1 MPRPLSGRLALVTG
15 ASRGIGRAVALEL
28 ARAGAHVITLAR
40 TQGALEELDDAIRA
54 ESGEATLVPCDLK
67 DFAGLDRLGA
77 TIYARWKKLDI
88 FIGNGGILGPL
99 TPLAHVEPAQW
110 DEVLAVNVTANW
122 RLIRSL
128 DLPLRASDAGRVVL
142 VTSGAGYMAEMR
154 PYWGPYAVSKAA
166 LDALGR
172 TYAAETEA
180 VSNVKV
186 MLVNPGPMR
195 TRMRASAMP
204 GEDPSRLKPPEEL
217 ALKIMTL
224 VSPAWTQ
231 TGKLYDFPSDAVL
244 SFRPPEGR

>member
-1 MPRPLSGRLALVTG
+1 MSRPLSGRIALVTG

-28 ARAGAHVITLAR
+28 ARSGAHVIALAR
-40 TQGALEELDDAIRA
+40 TQGSLEDLDDAVRA
-54 ESGEATLVPCDLK
+54 ENAEATLVPCDLK

-77 TIYARWKKLDI
+77 AIYTRWKKLDI
-88 FIGNGGILGPL
+88 FVGNGGILGPL

-128 DLPLRASDAGRVVL
+128 DLPLRRSDAGRVVFI
-142 VTSGAGYMAEMR
+142 TSGVAHLAR

-166 LDALGR
+166 LETLAR

-180 VSNVKV
+180 ISQLKV

-195 TRMRASAMP
+195 TRMRAAAMP
-204 GEDPSRLKPPEEL
+204 GEDPATLPAPQDL
-217 ALKIMTL
+217 APKIAAL
-224 VSPAWTQ
+224 VSPAWRETA
-231 TGKLYDFPSDAVL
+231 KLYDFATDTILDFGAPQPL
-244 SFRPPEGR
+244 